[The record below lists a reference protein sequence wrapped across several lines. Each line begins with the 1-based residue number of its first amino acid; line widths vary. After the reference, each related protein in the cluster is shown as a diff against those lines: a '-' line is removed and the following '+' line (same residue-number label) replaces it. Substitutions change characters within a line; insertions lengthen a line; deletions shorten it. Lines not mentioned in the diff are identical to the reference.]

1 MSITVNTNMQALKIQ
16 NNLSNAT
23 TKMNAAMERMS
34 SGYKIN
40 KAADDAAG
48 FAVSTNLETTIS
60 CSKTAANNVAIG
72 ENLLDTASGTLD
84 VILQNLQRIRDLA
97 EQAAN
102 GTYSSTDI
110 AAISA
115 EADARSAEINGLA
128 GSTTFNGI
136 SLLNGS
142 AGTASITLQVG
153 TTSSD
158 TLKLASSLFTSATV
172 SNLQLITGGIGG
184 SPATYATIA
193 AAFASPTT
201 ANLFLADCDRAIS
214 AVTNKATQIGA
225 YQNRLAA
232 ASDGL
237 TVAQNNLTSALSTI
251 KDADVAAE
259 SAHYVQQQILQSA
272 SSTLLVQANSA
283 PQIALTLIKG
293 Q

>member
-23 TKMNAAMERMS
+23 TKMNLAMERMS

-72 ENLLDTASGTLD
+72 ANLLDTTSGTLD
-84 VILQNLQRIRDLA
+84 VILSNLQRIRDLA
-97 EQAAN
+97 TQAAN
-102 GTYSSTDI
+102 GTYSSDDLAGI
-110 AAISA
+110 GA
-115 EADARSAEINGLA
+115 EAVARATEINSLA
-128 GSTTFNGI
+128 SNTTFNGI
-136 SLLNGS
+136 NLLNNS
-142 AGTASITLQVG
+142 QTAGVTLQVG
-153 TTSSD
+153 STSSD
-158 TLKLASSLFTSATV
+158 KLVISSSIFNYADVSTLGLGNVATVAAAFTSAT
-172 SNLQLITGGIGG
+172 
-184 SPATYATIA
+184 A
-193 AAFASPTT
+193 ANGFLTNCDAAIKNVTT
-201 ANLFLADCDRAIS
+201 RETS
-214 AVTNKATQIGA
+214 IGA
-225 YQNRLAA
+225 YQNRISAA
-232 ASDGL
+232 LNGL
-237 TVAQNNLTSALSTI
+237 TVSQNNLTSALSTI
-251 KDADVAAE
+251 KDADVASE

>member
-1 MSITVNTNMQALKIQ
+1 MQALKIQ

-23 TKMNAAMERMS
+23 TKMNLAMERMS

-72 ENLLDTASGTLD
+72 TNLLDTASGTLD

-102 GTYSSTDI
+102 GTYSTTDI
-110 AAISA
+110 AAIEA
-115 EADARSAEINGLA
+115 EAEARASEINSLA

-158 TLKLASSLFTSATV
+158 TLQLASSLFTSATV
-172 SNLQLITGGIGG
+172 TNLGLINVAGA
-184 SPATYATIA
+184 PATMK
-193 AAFASPTT
+193 AAFNSSTT
-201 ANLFLADCDRAIS
+201 ANLFLSQCDTAIS
-214 AVTNKATQIGA
+214 AITDKATQIGA
-225 YQNRLAA
+225 YQNRLSAA
-232 ASDGL
+232 ANGL

-251 KDADVAAE
+251 KDADVASE